1 MTTTVEKTF
10 NIFDILIGTEGEEG
24 FGKKPVI
31 IQGMTGS
38 YGSTH
43 TRLMK
48 AYGTNIPA
56 GVTPGKGGQKFEDI
70 PVYNTMSEA
79 VEATGAQISGIFVPA
94 PFFLKAA
101 AEAIDSGIKLLV
113 AVPEHIPIRDAI
125 KVLEYARRKG
135 ARMIGPNTPGVIVPE
150 IMKVG
155 IMPAQPF
162 KAGTTVVFSR
172 SGTLMYDVSYNLTG
186 KGYGQRLCLGIGGD
200 PINGTNLIEAFELV
214 RDRDDVESIV
224 VVGEIGGDAE
234 EQLAQYIISTNFI
247 KPVIAYIAGRAAP
260 KEKRMGHAGAI
271 VYGNYGSA
279 ESKVTNYAKANV
291 PVAKRPAEVPELL
304 AKKLRK

>member
-10 NIFDILIGTEGEEG
+10 NIFDILIGTEGEED

-56 GVTPGKGGQKFEDI
+56 GVTPGKGGQRFEDI
-70 PVYNTMSEA
+70 PVYNTMGEA

-101 AEAIDSGIKLLV
+101 VEAIDSGIKLLV
-113 AVPEHIPIRDAI
+113 AIPEHIPIRDAI
-125 KVLEYARRKG
+125 EVLEYARKND
-135 ARMIGPNTPGVIVPE
+135 ARMIGPNTPGVIVPD

-172 SGTLMYDVSYNLTG
+172 SGTLMYDVSYNLTN

-200 PINGTNLIEAFELV
+200 PINGTNLIEAFDLV

-234 EQLAQYIISTNFI
+234 EQLAQYIINTNFT

-279 ESKVTNYAKANV
+279 ESKVANYAKANV

-304 AKKLRK
+304 AKKLQK